1 MKIVRYVCLAL
12 AALTLVG
19 GAAAAV
25 SLSGPQHMACPS
37 CHDLK
42 QIAPNVFV
50 ERTFSKQQ
58 RIKMLSDITI
68 ARKRTARFFGNL
80 KSDPRIIV
88 CRSSRCAAIFGS
100 KGAKGVAYGWMAIL
114 LRPSRIFA
122 TIAAHELVHIE
133 LHWRMGLSGWL
144 RGTVPVWFDE
154 GLAVVV
160 SEDPRMTRDL
170 GAKAVT
176 DIMQVTSHLGAW
188 NAHARRVG
196 WRTAYGAAATRVR
209 QIERNLGQI
218 RFKQFVN
225 QLVRDGDP
233 EGLLQRMR
241 AAKQRKQGS

>member
-12 AALTLVG
+12 TALILVG

-25 SLSGPQHMACPS
+25 TLSGPQHMACPS
-37 CHDLK
+37 CHDLN

-50 ERTFSKQQ
+50 ERTFSKPQQ
-58 RIKMLSDITI
+58 VKMLSDIDV
-68 ARKRTARFFGNL
+68 ARKRTARFFGAL
-80 KSDPRIIV
+80 KSDPRIII
-88 CRSSRCAAIFGS
+88 CRSPRCAAIFGS

-122 TIAAHELVHIE
+122 TIATHELVHIE

-170 GAKAVT
+170 GARAVT
-176 DIMQVTSHLGAW
+176 DIMQVKSYLGAW
-188 NAHARRVG
+188 NMHARRVG
-196 WRTAYGAAATRVR
+196 WRNAYGAAATRVR
-209 QIERNLGQI
+209 QMRRTLGP
-218 RFKQFVN
+218 KQFKEFVS
-225 QLVRDGDP
+225 QLVRNGDP

-241 AAKQRKQGS
+241 AARRRL